1 MAVFGARTIAVVLV
15 GVGAVT
21 VVIVAIGVVLR
32 TLLESRTVT
41 MFVHSM
47 ANAVQV
53 AWEIDV
59 A

>member
-1 MAVFGARTIAVVLV
+1 MVVV
-15 GVGAVT
+15 TVGAVT

-32 TLLESRTVT
+32 TLLERRTFT
-41 MFVHSM
+41 MFVHSV

>member
-1 MAVFGARTIAVVLV
+1 MAVFGARTIAVVV
-15 GVGAVT
+15 VTVGAVT

-32 TLLESRTVT
+32 TLLERRTFT
-41 MFVHSM
+41 MLVHSV